1 MSFEI
6 SVEEIEELIET
17 GNLNIDHALKELGAT
32 SQPSINKLP
41 SQNSRTEGNDD
52 RTKISR
58 NLAPVEAPDRI
69 SKAQRQHNEENESEK
84 QNLDNLSMIS
94 NKPQTGTLL
103 MGPDT
108 QLPSPSKTYQG
119 LILDAKKRALN
130 EPRRD
135 QKTTNEHGST
145 DDTRI
150 FRRGGNIDTRKEA
163 WVTQS
168 QRSRTQPSPQDIE
181 ESTRFHGLTEEPQY
195 PSGAIH
201 AAHQSNQLPLSKNV
215 HVEDVPKFA
224 NFASEILDAIK
235 ALEVRLDRIEGKV
248 DKIMLT
254 QNTIQQT
261 KNDTQQIK
269 GSLAT
274 IEGLITTMKIM
285 DPGVPSKVSLRSLNK
300 ESEQVPI
307 IVTGNGD
314 VSKFVDQDN
323 TITLD
328 SLARPIL
335 SGTKQKIDERR
346 AGVRIDA
353 LKITVSEMIRDLFGD
368 CDKSKKILESINMA
382 TTEQDINL
390 IKTNALRSIT

>member
-32 SQPSINKLP
+32 SQPSLNKPP
-41 SQNSRTEGNDD
+41 SQSSRTEGNDGG
-52 RTKISR
+52 TKISR
-58 NLAPVEAPDRI
+58 NPAPVEAPAHT
-69 SKAQRQHNEENESEK
+69 STAQRSHNEENESGK
-84 QNLDNLSMIS
+84 QNLDSLSMIS

-103 MGPDT
+103 MGSDI
-108 QLPSPSKTYQG
+108 QLPIPSKTYQG

-135 QKTTNEHGST
+135 QKITNEHGSMN
-145 DDTRI
+145 DTRI
-150 FRRGGNIDTRKEA
+150 FKRGENIDTRKEA
-163 WVTQS
+163 WVTQN
-168 QRSRTQPSPQDIE
+168 QRSRTQPSLQDIE

-201 AAHQSNQLPLSKNV
+201 AAHQSNQLPLSKNA

-224 NFASEILDAIK
+224 NYASEILDAIK

-335 SGTKQKIDERR
+335 SGTKQKTDERR

-368 CDKSKKILESINMA
+368 CDKSKKLLESINMA

>member
-6 SVEEIEELIET
+6 SVEEIDELIET
-17 GNLNIDHALKELGAT
+17 GNLNIDYALKELGAT
-32 SQPSINKLP
+32 SQPPPNRPL
-41 SQNSRTEGNDD
+41 SQISKTEENNDETRTSKNSA
-52 RTKISR
+52 S
-58 NLAPVEAPDRI
+58 AEAPAHASSPLR
-69 SKAQRQHNEENESEK
+69 SHNEESEPGK
-84 QNLDNLSMIS
+84 QSSDGFSMIS
-94 NKPQTGTLL
+94 NRPQTGMLL
-103 MGPDT
+103 MGSDT
-108 QLPSPSKTYQG
+108 QSPSPSKTYQG

-130 EPRRD
+130 EPRRN
-135 QKTTNEHGST
+135 QKTTNEHGNT
-145 DDTRI
+145 NDTWI
-150 FRRGGNIDTRKEA
+150 FKRGGNIATKKEA
-163 WVTQS
+163 WVTQN
-168 QRSRTQPSPQDIE
+168 QRSKIQSSFQDIE
-181 ESTRFHGLTEEPQY
+181 ESTRFHGSMEEPQY
-195 PSGAIH
+195 QSGAIH
-201 AAHQSNQLPLSKNV
+201 VAHQSNQLPPSKNV

-224 NFASEILDAIK
+224 NYALEILDAIK

-300 ESEQVPI
+300 GPEQVPI
-307 IVTGNGD
+307 IVTGTGD

-328 SLARPIL
+328 PLARPIL
-335 SGTKQKIDERR
+335 SGTKQITDERR

-368 CDKSKKILESINMA
+368 CDKSRKLLESINMA
-382 TTEQDINL
+382 TTEQDINS